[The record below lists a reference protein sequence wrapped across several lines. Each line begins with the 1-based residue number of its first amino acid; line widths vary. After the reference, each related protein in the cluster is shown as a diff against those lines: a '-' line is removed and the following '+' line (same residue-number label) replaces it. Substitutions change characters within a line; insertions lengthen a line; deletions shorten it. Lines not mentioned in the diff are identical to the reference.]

1 MSIGIIGSGGLGS
14 NLARALANKGISA
27 TISNS
32 RGPESL
38 ATLVGE
44 LGASISA
51 GTVAEAAAAD
61 IVVVAVRW
69 ESLPGALEGLPDWNG
84 RIVVDGTNP
93 VEFLD
98 PEAPKDPANPLADYG
113 IRAIDLGARH
123 SSEVFS
129 EWVTGARVIKAFNH
143 LDVSVLGEPA
153 VGGGKRV
160 LFYSGNDADAKAAV
174 GALIEQAGFSGID
187 LGALDVGGPLTQ
199 LPFGALATHN
209 FVKI

>member
-14 NLARALANKGISA
+14 NIARALAGKGIAA

-38 ATLVGE
+38 SGLVGE
-44 LGASISA
+44 LGESITA

-69 ESLPGALEGLPDWNG
+69 TDLPDALAGLPAWDG

-98 PEAPKDPANPLADYG
+98 PQAPKDPTNPLADYG
-113 IRAIDLGARH
+113 IKAIDLGARS
-123 SSEVFS
+123 SSEVFT
-129 EWVTGARVIKAFNH
+129 EWVPGARVVKAFNH
-143 LDVSVLGEPA
+143 LDVSVLAEPEVA
-153 VGGGKRV
+153 GGHRV
-160 LFYSGNDADAKAAV
+160 LFYAGDDADAKSDV
-174 GALIEQAGFSGID
+174 GALITSAGFFGVD
-187 LGALDVGGPLTQ
+187 LGALSSGGVLTQ
-199 LPFGALATHN
+199 LPFGALATTN
-209 FVKI
+209 FVRI